1 MKDKNTSDKVA
12 IKASG
17 VSKDK
22 NSGKND
28 KSGAGSQ
35 KSNKDNKG
43 SKGK

>member
-1 MKDKNTSDKVA
+1 MTNKTTSDKVA
-12 IKASG
+12 VKASG

-28 KSGAGSQ
+28 KSNADSQ
-35 KSNKDNKG
+35 KSNKDSKG